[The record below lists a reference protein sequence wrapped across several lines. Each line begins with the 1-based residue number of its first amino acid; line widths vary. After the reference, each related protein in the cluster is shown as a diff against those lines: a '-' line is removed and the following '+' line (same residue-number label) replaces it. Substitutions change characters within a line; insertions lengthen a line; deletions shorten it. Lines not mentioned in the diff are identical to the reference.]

1 MEEKMPKEQDKFCGA
16 TNIRM
21 STIRQQNKAMQQMQ
35 AEMEERERQH
45 AKRLDKQWDTHGE
58 KMLEIA
64 KKLNSKRMETS
75 LKVIFGKRYHKSKCL
90 KKYHREPDCRRSGPR
105 RTIEKGDRTRK
116 GIGQQQPSHR
126 SGIKRQRLSNDHCLT
141 QPQD

>member
-1 MEEKMPKEQDKFCGA
+1 MPKEQDKFCGA

-75 LKVIFGKRYHKSKCL
+75 LKVIFGKKIPQIQVPQEVPQRAGL
-90 KKYHREPDCRRSGPR
+90 QKKWAKTYHR
-105 RTIEKGDRTRK
+105 KG
-116 GIGQQQPSHR
+116 
-126 SGIKRQRLSNDHCLT
+126 
-141 QPQD
+141 